1 MIDANGIDNA
11 CFDQRQG
18 VTGYD
23 VADVDALLRLAA
35 FTLVYPA
42 DPHALT
48 ADEVRRWRLH
58 EAPGG
63 YDMSQVDD
71 LLDQIIVTLD
81 GKGDDRESANHLRGC
96 G

>member
-1 MIDANGIDNA
+1 MDGREGHVE
-11 CFDQRQG
+11 FDRTRRPTIRG
-18 VTGYD
+18 SRPGT
-23 VADVDALLRLAA
+23 
-35 FTLVYPA
+35 
-42 DPHALT
+42 HALT

-81 GKGDDRESANHLRGC
+81 GKD
-96 G
+96 

>member
-63 YDMSQVDD
+63 YDMSPVDD

-81 GKGDDRESANHLRGC
+81 GKD
-96 G
+96 